1 VIAAT
6 RPVEPALKGDR
17 TEGPA
22 PSGSNA
28 LDPSPQAAAR
38 SGPPDDGSFAR
49 LFAEHA
55 AVVARVLRRMGVPDA
70 DLEDVTQ
77 EVFVVVYQRWQE
89 FRGDSSL
96 RTWVYGI
103 ALRKA
108 MSHRRRKHVR
118 DSLPLREEHLS
129 SVAPGQQRALERGE
143 QRQLLSTL
151 LGKLDDKKR
160 EVFVLYELEHVEMQD
175 IARLV
180 DAPLHTCYSRLRAA
194 RDELKRQL
202 QRLSHKEGLP

>member
-1 VIAAT
+1 
-6 RPVEPALKGDR
+6 VEPALKGDR

-38 SGPPDDGSFAR
+38 SGPPDDRSFAR

-129 SVAPGQQRALERGE
+129 SGAPGQQRALERGE

-160 EVFVLYELEHVEMQD
+160 EVFVLFELEQLSMADVSQVVGCD
-175 IARLV
+175 IKTA
-180 DAPLHTCYSRLRAA
+180 YSRLYAA
-194 RDELKRQL
+194 RSEVQAAVRRRQL
-202 QRLSHKEGLP
+202 RRGS